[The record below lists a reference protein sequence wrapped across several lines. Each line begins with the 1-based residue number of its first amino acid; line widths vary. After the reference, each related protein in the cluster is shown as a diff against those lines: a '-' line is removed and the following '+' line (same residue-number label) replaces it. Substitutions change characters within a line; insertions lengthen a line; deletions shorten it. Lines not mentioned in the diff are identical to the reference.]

1 MKKGFTLIELLAVI
15 VILAIIA
22 LIATPIVLNIIND
35 SKESSLLRSAEFYLD
50 AAEYTIAD
58 TFLDGAGLESK
69 TYPITPDGDICIK
82 NLPCDLDHTLKV
94 EVNGEKPSGGNIVIE
109 KGKIVWV
116 STSDL
121 SQKTTLIISGN
132 TISYDSSKK
141 ELVIEK
147 QDENDIHKEEVKLI
161 CKAST
166 EKKAGFLAS
175 ESRDKF
181 SYGVTYTCDPG
192 DGIERIFYVLEAS
205 EDSVALIM
213 DNNIVSDTKWL
224 GEGKGKMDENEPEDA
239 LAALKAQTTDKGWTV
254 PVDIPTN
261 IQLNA
266 ASDGANELPEFL
278 IDNIGVGTERF
289 EYNSYWT
296 TSWSINYDECFEQSS
311 TCTEEYDWDCYCI
324 SPGINANIVKPIY
337 EDGEGFIKL
346 GEIIEQNAKYGSGV
360 RPVITVPKNQIG

>member
-1 MKKGFTLIELLAVI
+1 MAEKLLEVKDLRVSYHTMVGEVQSVRGVSFDMDKGETIAI
-15 VILAIIA
+15 VGESGCGKSVTARTIMHLTKTPPAEIKEGSQILFNGEDVLTFEKDRLRQYRGGDAAII
-22 LIATPIVLNIIND
+22 
-35 SKESSLLRSAEFYLD
+35 F
-50 AAEYTIAD
+50 
-58 TFLDGAGLESK
+58 
-69 TYPITPDGDICIK
+69 
-82 NLPCDLDHTLKV
+82 
-94 EVNGEKPSGGNIVIE
+94 
-109 KGKIVWV
+109 
-116 STSDL
+116 
-121 SQKTTLIISGN
+121 Q
-132 TISYDSSKK
+132 
-141 ELVIEK
+141 
-147 QDENDIHKEEVKLI
+147 
-161 CKAST
+161 
-166 EKKAGFLAS
+166 
-175 ESRDKF
+175 
-181 SYGVTYTCDPG
+181 
-192 DGIERIFYVLEAS
+192 
-205 EDSVALIM
+205 
-213 DNNIVSDTKWL
+213 
-224 GEGKGKMDENEPEDA
+224 DA